1 MRSFRALIL
10 LSLVVSGGEAALAQG
25 DSAARARPDIAAP
38 QETPEEVIVRGRR
51 LADFRVEVELARERA
66 YDIFNE
72 INGDD
77 DFDVHCVLE
86 ERTGTRM
93 RGQVCR
99 AQFEGR
105 ISSRA
110 AKEYMSA
117 LKWVCPLGVTQ
128 DCIFSEASSG
138 AISRAQGVEGEAL
151 NKRKELNQKI
161 VRLANEDPRF
171 GQAILD
177 FYDASLRYEEERER
191 PRERTGEP

>member
-1 MRSFRALIL
+1 MRSFLAPIV
-10 LSLVVSGGEAALAQG
+10 LSFAVSGGQAALAQSE
-25 DSAARARPDIAAP
+25 SAALARPDAASA

-51 LADFRVEVELARERA
+51 LADFRIEVELARERA

-72 INGDD
+72 INSDD

-86 ERTGTRM
+86 DRTGTRM

-117 LKWVCPLGVTQ
+117 LKWVCPFGVTQ
-128 DCIFSEASSG
+128 ACIFSEASSG
-138 AISRAQGVEGEAL
+138 AISRAQGVESEAL
-151 NKRKELNQKI
+151 NKRKELNQEI

-191 PRERTGEP
+191 PREQTREP